1 MMMTSKTPYQ
11 VVLPKLGLTMSE
23 AVIVE
28 WHVQNQAYIDEGS
41 PLFAMESD
49 KSLIEIEAPV
59 SGYVTILVSEEET
72 FPVKTPV
79 ALISD
84 QAGEPDS
91 RSPQKEEP
99 LQAAAD
105 SPQAVKAGG
114 VDLKTDGSG
123 MRASPKAR
131 TLARQRGISL
141 RQLGRGSGPR
151 GMIVT
156 RDLEK
161 AAPAAE
167 AVPATPLARSMA
179 AEFGISLEEVPATG
193 SGGGVTRDD
202 LIAHIR
208 QLLTTEPA
216 APRREPP
223 SAALEG
229 LRGVIANRLTASW
242 NERPQVTLFTAVE
255 AGPLVAARQRLK
267 EQGKK
272 IAYNAFLM
280 AAAARALEHFP
291 DLNNQLVNGELIIRK
306 EINVG
311 LAVDTER
318 GLMVPVL
325 KGADRKTIEEI
336 QLELEDLVERTLA
349 GKLLPD
355 DYSQGTFTVTNLGA
369 FGVDAFSPLINPP
382 ETAILGV
389 GKIKAAPVV
398 REGELAVGQQI
409 TLSLSFD
416 HRLVDGA
423 PAAEFFQ
430 YLCQLLEGSRFYQEL
445 SN

>member
-1 MMMTSKTPYQ
+1 MMMTPKTPYQ

-28 WHVQNQAYIDEGS
+28 WHVQNQAYIDEGA

-59 SGYVTILVSEEET
+59 SGYVTILVSEGEK

-84 QAGEPDS
+84 QAGEADS
-91 RSPQKEEP
+91 RSPQKTEP
-99 LQAAAD
+99 QQAAAE
-105 SPQAVKAGG
+105 SPHAVKAGG
-114 VDLKTDGSG
+114 ADLKTKGSG

-141 RQLGRGSGPR
+141 QQLGKGSGPR

-156 RDLEK
+156 RDLDQ
-161 AAPAAE
+161 AAPVSE

-179 AEFGISLEEVPATG
+179 AEFGIFLEEVPATG
-193 SGGGVTRDD
+193 PGGRVTRDD

-208 QLLTTEPA
+208 KLLTTEPA
-216 APRREPP
+216 VPRREPP

-229 LRGVIANRLTASW
+229 LRGVIADRLTASW
-242 NERPQVTLFTAVE
+242 NERPQVTLFTAVD

-291 DLNNQLVNGELIIRK
+291 DLNNQLVNGKLIIRK

-325 KGADRKTIEEI
+325 KGANQKTIEEI

-398 REGELAVGQQI
+398 QEGELAVGQQI
-409 TLSLSFD
+409 TFSLSFD

-430 YLCQLLEGSRFYQEL
+430 DLCQLLEGSRFYQEL